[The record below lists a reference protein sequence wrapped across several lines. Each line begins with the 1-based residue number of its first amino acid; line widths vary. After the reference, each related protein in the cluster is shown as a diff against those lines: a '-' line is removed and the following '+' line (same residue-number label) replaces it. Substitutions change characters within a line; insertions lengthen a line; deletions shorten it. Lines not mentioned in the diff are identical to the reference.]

1 MVEIAIDP
9 NTQNGF
15 IRLSPNQSTHWH
27 VVLLL
32 VSMLSLIIFII
43 ALYMTSKGA
52 WVVLPFSGIEIVGI
66 VLANYFVL
74 HRNAQREVIAFSDDT
89 ITIERGKKYPCACL
103 TLLRKQAR
111 SQIIRPQHAWYPS
124 KVMLCTHNNENITIG
139 SFLNEEDQLILI
151 TTLNAVLTDADRHR

>member
-1 MVEIAIDP
+1 MVEITIDP
-9 NTQNGF
+9 DTQNGF

-52 WVVLPFSGIEIVGI
+52 WVVLPFSGLEIVGI

-89 ITIERGKKYPCACL
+89 ITIEKGKKRPCVCL
-103 TLLRKQAR
+103 NLPRHETQSK
-111 SQIIRPQHAWYPS
+111 IIPASHAWYPEQ
-124 KVMLCTHNNENITIG
+124 VMLFAKNKHTTIG
-139 SFLNEEDQLILI
+139 NFLNEEDRKHLIK
-151 TTLNAVLTDADRHR
+151 TLQVILKHPA